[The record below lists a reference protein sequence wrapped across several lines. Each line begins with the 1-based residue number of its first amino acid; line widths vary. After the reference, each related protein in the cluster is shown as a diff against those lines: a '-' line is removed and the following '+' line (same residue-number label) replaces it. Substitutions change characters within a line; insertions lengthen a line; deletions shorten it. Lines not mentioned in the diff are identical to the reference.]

1 MEVFMS
7 NLSVS
12 LPVSVARKNFYDIA
26 DEAINKLKR
35 FVITRR
41 RGGSITVLSTEEMDS
56 LEETMEILSNSIL
69 VKNIKQ
75 GLDDIKRG
83 KTKSLNEIEKTI

>member
-12 LPVSVARKNFYDIA
+12 LPVSEARKNFYDIA
-26 DEAINKLKR
+26 DEAINNLKR

-56 LEETMEILSNSIL
+56 LEETMEILSNRIL

-75 GLDDIKRG
+75 GLDDIKKGR
-83 KTKSLNEIEKTI
+83 TKSLSEIEKTI

>member
-1 MEVFMS
+1 MS
-7 NLSVS
+7 NMPVS
-12 LPVSVARKNFYDIA
+12 LPVSEARKNFYDMT

-56 LEETMEILSNSIL
+56 LEETMDILSDNRLI
-69 VKNIKQ
+69 KNIKQ
-75 GLDDIKRG
+75 GLEDIKRG
-83 KTKSLNEIEKTI
+83 KTKTLKEVEKSM